1 MKILITGATGFAG
14 GYLLRY
20 LSNIYGIENVH
31 GTGRSLS
38 KARILSD
45 EGFIIKV
52 GDLVDSEFVNSQL
65 TSYDL
70 IIHCAAKS
78 SVWGSYDTFYKAN
91 VVATKNLLEV
101 IHNKQQ
107 LIYISTANIYFN
119 FQNRKSICEDDPL
132 PNTFNNYYAATKYEA
147 EQIVLANYKEAI
159 VTVLRPRAIL
169 GAGDTVVFPRLLR
182 AHKEGRLRIIG
193 KADNEIDF
201 TSIKNLCRAVELCI
215 EKKEIAHRQIYNVT
229 NGDTINLWDEIKSVM
244 SKVGLSTELK
254 SVPYF
259 LAYFIAKLHE
269 LKTSENSH
277 EPAMTCYGV
286 GVLNYS
292 ISLNIDKITNEL
304 GYKPVESSMQTLMDF
319 VSWYN
324 TDYKPN
330 IEEL

>member
-38 KARILSD
+38 KAKILSD
-45 EGFIIKV
+45 EGFTIKV
-52 GDLVDSEFVNSQL
+52 GDLVDPEFVNSQL

-70 IIHCAAKS
+70 IVHCAAKS
-78 SVWGSYDTFYKAN
+78 SVWGSYDSFYKAN

-101 IHNKQQ
+101 INSEHQ

-119 FQNRKSICEDDPL
+119 FQNRRSVFEDDVL
-132 PNTFNNYYAATKYEA
+132 PDTFNNHYAATKYKA
-147 EQIVLANYKEAI
+147 EQLVLAHQKEAF

-169 GAGDTVVFPRLLR
+169 GVGDTVVFPRLLR
-182 AHKEGRLRIIG
+182 AHKEGRLRLIG
-193 KADNEIDF
+193 NGENEIDF
-201 TSIKNLCRAVELCI
+201 TSIKNLCYAVKLCI
-215 EKKEIAHRQIYNVT
+215 EKKEIANRQIYNVT
-229 NGDTINLWDEIKSVM
+229 NGDTINLWDEIKSVL
-244 SKVGLSTELK
+244 SSVGLSTELK

-259 LAYFIAKLHE
+259 LAFLIAKFHE
-269 LKTSENSH
+269 FKTSEHSH

-304 GYKPVESSMQTLMDF
+304 GYKPTENSKQTLEDF
-319 VSWYN
+319 VSWYK
-324 TDYKPN
+324 TDFN
-330 IEEL
+330 SN